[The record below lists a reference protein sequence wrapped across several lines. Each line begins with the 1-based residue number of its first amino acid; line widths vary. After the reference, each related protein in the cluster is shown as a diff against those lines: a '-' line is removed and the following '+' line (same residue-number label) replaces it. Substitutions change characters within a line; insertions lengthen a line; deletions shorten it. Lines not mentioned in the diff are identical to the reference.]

1 MPFVFP
7 DSMGLTEILSLAV
20 ASILVNNYILVQF
33 LGCCSFFG
41 VSKKTDTA
49 IGMGMAVVF
58 VMALASAVT
67 WAVQYFIL
75 EPLDLQ
81 YMQTI
86 AFILVIATLV
96 QFVEMFM
103 KKSMPALYS
112 ALGIFLPLITTN
124 CAVLGAAISNI
135 DNQLFVHRL
144 DGLRRRLR
152 PGLHAGRSSCSPRS
166 VSVWTQ
172 PRSAPSALKA
182 SRSRWFPPRC
192 SRCPSWASPACRS
205 GKQGGKIRN
214 GYSEYHCGGC
224 RPVHHGHPVRDPA
237 GHRGK
242 GVRGRGGRARTAGA

>member
-1 MPFVFP
+1 MFTFP
-7 DSMGLTEILSLAV
+7 DAMSLTEILSLAV

-75 EPLDLQ
+75 EPLNLQ

-112 ALGIFLPLITTN
+112 ALGIFLPLHHQ
-124 CAVLGAAISNI
+124 LRGARRGY
-135 DNQLFVHRL
+135 LEHR
-144 DGLRRRLR
+144 
-152 PGLHAGRSSCSPRS
+152 
-166 VSVWTQ
+166 Q
-172 PRSAPSALKA
+172 
-182 SRSRWFPPRC
+182 
-192 SRCPSWASPACRS
+192 
-205 GKQGGKIRN
+205 
-214 GYSEYHCGGC
+214 
-224 RPVHHGHPVRDPA
+224 
-237 GHRGK
+237 
-242 GVRGRGGRARTAGA
+242 

>member
-7 DSMGLTEILSLAV
+7 DAMSLTEILSLAV

-58 VMALASAVT
+58 VMALASAVS
-67 WAVQYFIL
+67 WAVWYFIL
-75 EPLDLQ
+75 DPLGLD

-135 DNQLFVHRL
+135 DNSYSFIGSMVYGVGSGLGYTLAIVLFSSIRERL
-144 DGLRRRLR
+144 DATSKCPKCFEGFPIALVSAALLAMSFMGFSGL
-152 PGLHAGRSSCSPRS
+152 SI
-166 VSVWTQ
+166 W
-172 PRSAPSALKA
+172 
-182 SRSRWFPPRC
+182 
-192 SRCPSWASPACRS
+192 
-205 GKQGGKIRN
+205 
-214 GYSEYHCGGC
+214 
-224 RPVHHGHPVRDPA
+224 
-237 GHRGK
+237 
-242 GVRGRGGRARTAGA
+242 

>member
-7 DSMGLTEILSLAV
+7 DAMSLTEILSLAV

-103 KKSMPALYS
+103 KKAMPALYS

-135 DNQLFVHRL
+135 DNGYSFIGSMVYGVCAGVGYTLAIVLFASIRERL
-144 DGLRRRLR
+144 DATAKCPKCFEGFPIALVSAALLAMSFMGFSGL
-152 PGLHAGRSSCSPRS
+152 SI
-166 VSVWTQ
+166 W
-172 PRSAPSALKA
+172 
-182 SRSRWFPPRC
+182 
-192 SRCPSWASPACRS
+192 
-205 GKQGGKIRN
+205 
-214 GYSEYHCGGC
+214 
-224 RPVHHGHPVRDPA
+224 
-237 GHRGK
+237 
-242 GVRGRGGRARTAGA
+242 